1 MSETIK
7 NLIKATWVDY
17 FSANQKEIEK
27 QIDPKI
33 LNEYKEAMLRLE
45 TDFDFQAELGIGL
58 QEELINGYIR
68 E

>member
-1 MSETIK
+1 MSEAIK

-17 FSANQKEIEK
+17 FSENQKELEK

-45 TDFDFQAELGIGL
+45 TDFDFQAELGIG
-58 QEELINGYIR
+58 GY
-68 E
+68 

>member
-17 FSANQKEIEK
+17 FSVNQKEIEK

-58 QEELINGYIR
+58 
-68 E
+68 

>member
-17 FSANQKEIEK
+17 FSGNQKELEK

-33 LNEYKEAMLRLE
+33 LNEYQEAMLRLE
-45 TDFDFQAELGIGL
+45 TDFDFQAELGIG
-58 QEELINGYIR
+58 GY
-68 E
+68 